1 MKRQHPLKL
10 RLLLVEESAE
20 QRAFLEFLLTR
31 AGYTV
36 QSVTSEEEAVAAVM
50 RDRLHLVLIGE
61 SFAAQRRF
69 MLCVRL
75 RRLFR
80 FPIVILAPLLHPD
93 DLATAFRLG
102 ADDYII
108 MPIPPNLLL
117 ARINSVLRRAH
128 KNTPRHRWNA
138 LLSPEVACSIPQ

>member
-1 MKRQHPLKL
+1 MKRQHLLKL
-10 RLLLVEESAE
+10 HLLLVEESAD
-20 QRAFLEFLLTR
+20 QCASLEFLLTR

-36 QSVTSEEEAVAAVM
+36 QSVASEDEAVSAVM
-50 RDRLHLVLIGE
+50 RERLHLVLIGD

-69 MLCVRL
+69 MLCARL

-80 FPIVILAPLLHPD
+80 FPIVILAPLHHPD

-108 MPIPPNLLL
+108 MPVPPNILL

-138 LLSPEVACSIPQ
+138 LLSPEVVCSTLQ

>member
-10 RLLLVEESAE
+10 RILLVEESAE
-20 QRAFLEFLLTR
+20 QRTFVEFLLTR
-31 AGYTV
+31 AGYIV
-36 QSVTSEEEAVAAVM
+36 QSVTSEEEAVATVE
-50 RDRLHLVLIGE
+50 RERLHLVLIGE

-69 MLCVRL
+69 MLCIRL

-80 FPIVILAPLLHPD
+80 FPIVILAPLRHPD

-108 MPIPPNLLL
+108 MPIPPNILL

-138 LLSPEVACSIPQ
+138 LLPTEAVRSIPQ

>member
-20 QRAFLEFLLTR
+20 QCAFLEFLLTR

-36 QSVTSEEEAVAAVM
+36 HAVTSEEEAVATVM
-50 RDRLHLVLIGE
+50 RERLHLVLIGE

-69 MLCVRL
+69 LLCVRL

-108 MPIPPNLLL
+108 MPIPPNILL

-138 LLSPEVACSIPQ
+138 LLSPEVVCPIPQ

>member
-36 QSVTSEEEAVAAVM
+36 HSVTSEEEAVAAVM

>member
-1 MKRQHPLKL
+1 MERQLPLKL

-36 QSVTSEEEAVAAVM
+36 QSVASEEEAVALVM
-50 RDRLHLVLIGE
+50 RERLHLVLIGE
-61 SFAAQRRF
+61 SFAAKRRF
-69 MLCVRL
+69 LLCVRL
-75 RRLFR
+75 RRHFR

-108 MPIPPNLLL
+108 MPVPPNILV

-138 LLSPEVACSIPQ
+138 LLPSDVACSIPQ